1 MHADLLRVVIRSMS
15 IACHLIG
22 YCYVSLLLYV
32 GRLLTYTANLSLL
45 SSIVLR
51 LASKQT
57 HLRVGFIARE
67 VPTRL
72 CAVASNSTNE

>member
-1 MHADLLRVVIRSMS
+1 MVQLPYNILQQSVLLRSF
-15 IACHLIG
+15 
-22 YCYVSLLLYV
+22 V

-45 SSIVLR
+45 SWIVLR

-72 CAVASNSTNE
+72 CAEASNSTNE